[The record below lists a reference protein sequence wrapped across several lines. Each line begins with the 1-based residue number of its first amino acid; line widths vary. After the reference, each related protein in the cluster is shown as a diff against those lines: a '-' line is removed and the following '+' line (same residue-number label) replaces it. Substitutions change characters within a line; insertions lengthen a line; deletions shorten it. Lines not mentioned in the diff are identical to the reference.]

1 MVRHHGRVNRT
12 EGQRSEQL
20 RAIGALLR
28 RLQAHN
34 DQIANVFATMH
45 GIHHTDLVALIH
57 IMDAEGK
64 GSPLTA
70 SELQERLNITSGA
83 TTAVVD
89 RLERAD
95 HATRI
100 RDTVDRRKVHLH
112 HGASARAVGE
122 EFFAPIGDLT
132 GEVLSH
138 FTVEQVDVIIDFL
151 TQLTEAYAHH
161 GSGLRHTDPR

>member
-1 MVRHHGRVNRT
+1 MNQT
-12 EGQRSEQL
+12 EGQRREQL
-20 RAIGALLR
+20 RTIGTLLR

-34 DQIANVFATMH
+34 HQIANVFASTH
-45 GIHHTDLVALIH
+45 GIHHTDLVALMH
-57 IMDAEGK
+57 IIDAEGM
-64 GSPLTA
+64 GNPLTA
-70 SELQERLNITSGA
+70 SELQDRLNITSGA

-95 HATRI
+95 HATRV

-112 HGASARAVGE
+112 HGAAARAVGE

-132 GEVLSH
+132 GEVLSR

-151 TQLTEAYAHH
+151 EQLTRAYAEH
-161 GSGLRHTDPR
+161 GRGLRHTDPR